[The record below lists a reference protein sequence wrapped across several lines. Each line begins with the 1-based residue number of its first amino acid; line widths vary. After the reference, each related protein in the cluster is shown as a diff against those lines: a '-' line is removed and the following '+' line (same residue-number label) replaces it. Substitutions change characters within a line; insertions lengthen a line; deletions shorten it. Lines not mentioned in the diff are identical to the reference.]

1 MKVEF
6 LAKFLKDLDKLSSQA
21 VKNDVLAAIQN
32 IEQAHKTTDIQNLK
46 KLKGSKIAYRV
57 RIGDYRIGLFIE
69 NNTVEF
75 ARVVHRK
82 DIYKLFP

>member
-1 MKVEF
+1 MNVSF
-6 LAKFLKDLDKLSSQA
+6 LAKFLKDLDKLTVQA
-21 VKNDVLAAIQN
+21 VKDDVMAAIQD
-32 IEQAHKTTDIQNLK
+32 IEQAQKTTDIQNLK

>member
-6 LAKFLKDLDKLSSQA
+6 LAKFSKDLDRLTLQE
-21 VKNDVLAAIQN
+21 VKDDVLTTIEN
-32 IEQAHKTTDIQNLK
+32 VEQARKIADIQNLK
-46 KLKGSKIAYRV
+46 KLKGSKIAYRI

-69 NNTVEF
+69 HNTVEF

>member
-21 VKNDVLAAIQN
+21 VKNDVLAAIEN
-32 IEQAHKTTDIQNLK
+32 IEQAQKTTDIQNLK

-69 NNTVEF
+69 NHTVEF

>member
-1 MKVEF
+1 MNVLF
-6 LAKFLKDLDKLSSQA
+6 LAKFLKDIDKILIKT
-21 VKNDVLAAIQN
+21 VKSDLLATIEN
-32 IEQAHKTTDIQNLK
+32 VEQANKITDIKNIK
-46 KLKGSKIAYRV
+46 KLKGSKIAYRI